1 MKKAIIRFNVLL
13 SPEEMQAIA
22 NRIRK
27 EWKESGIVIVS
38 KECDVFIVDEA
49 EIENAAEV
57 KHEHRKQ

>member
-27 EWKESGIVIVS
+27 EWKENGIVIVS
-38 KECDVFIVDEA
+38 RECDVYIVDEA
-49 EIENAAEV
+49 EIEGGET
-57 KHEHRKQ
+57 

>member
-27 EWKESGIVIVS
+27 EWEEHGIVIVS
-38 KECDVFIVDEA
+38 RECDVFIVDEA
-49 EIENAAEV
+49 EIKGGES
-57 KHEHRKQ
+57 